1 MAESVPATAV
11 SLDDRLKAL
20 ATLEP
25 GAFPVISLYL
35 DLRPNQHGRD
45 DYHAFVRKVLPERMR
60 ALAQP
65 SPERESFEADL
76 VRIQAYLDQGLSPA
90 ANGLAIFAS
99 GGAHL
104 FEAIELNAPFHHH
117 WLFVGSRPHLY
128 WLARLVDRHPRYAV
142 VLLDDNEARIFVF
155 GLASIEHSEQ
165 VAGEKTRRHSQG
177 GWSQAR
183 YQRHIENQHA
193 QHAKDVVD
201 ALDVLVR
208 DEGIE
213 HLIAAGPEESVAL
226 LRQNLPSHLLDKL
239 DATTKLE
246 LNAGDAEVSQAT
258 LEALHQ
264 KQDETTAARIQE
276 LLDAWR
282 SGGRGVAGP
291 EATLRAFEMGQVDEL
306 ILAAALGALKPVQ
319 RLPDDAAPGP
329 VHADTSAPQGSGD
342 EMTLKLASEL
352 MIRAQ
357 QTGARIRFVENPAI
371 LADVGGVGALLRF
384 RV

>member
-1 MAESVPATAV
+1 MAESTPAAAVP
-11 SLDDRLKAL
+11 LEDRLKAL
-20 ATLEP
+20 ASFEP
-25 GAFPVISLYL
+25 ASTPVISLYL

-65 SPERESFEADL
+65 LRAHAGFEADL
-76 VRIQAYLDQGLSPA
+76 ARIQGYLDQEVDRA
-90 ANGLAIFAS
+90 ANSLAIFAS
-99 GGAHL
+99 ADAHL
-104 FEAIELNAPFHHH
+104 FQAIQLHAPLPEH

-128 WLARLVDRHPRYAV
+128 LLARLIDRYPRYAA
-142 VLLDDNEARIFVF
+142 VLLDRNKARIFVF
-155 GLASIEHSEQ
+155 GLASMEHAEH

-183 YQRHIENQHA
+183 FQRHIENLHA
-193 QHAKDVVD
+193 QHVKEVVD
-201 ALDVLVR
+201 TLDVLVR
-208 DEGIE
+208 DEGIA
-213 HLIAAGPEESVAL
+213 HVVAAGSDEALAL
-226 LRQNLPSHLLDKL
+226 LREHLPAHLTEKL
-239 DATTKLE
+239 NATTKLDVS
-246 LNAGDAEVSQAT
+246 ASDAEVLQTT
-258 LEALHQ
+258 LESLQA
-264 KQDETTAARIQE
+264 KQVETDNQRIQE

-291 EATLRAFEMGQVDEL
+291 EATLRALEMGQVDEL
-306 ILAAALGALKPVQ
+306 IITGSPDLLKPVQ

-329 VHADTSAPQGSGD
+329 VYADTSAPQGAGD

-352 MIRAQ
+352 IARAH
-357 QTGARIRFVENPAI
+357 QTSARIRFIEDSPL